1 MSELFNKINSELT
14 RAMKEKN
21 ELRLSVLRMIKSK
34 VLYVNARG
42 NLPEAEIL
50 KIVKKY
56 NKDLL
61 ESVEEFK
68 KLGKNDEVGQ
78 LEKEI
83 AIVKEFLPPELSPEE
98 IKKIVKET
106 IAKTGAASIKE
117 MGKVMKEISSSY
129 PSIDGKIASQI
140 VRESLQ

>member
-1 MSELFNKINSELT
+1 
-14 RAMKEKN
+14 MKEKN